1 MAIYRQVQTSF
12 WTDTKVADDFTPE
25 DRYFYLYLFTN
36 PHTNLSGCYEIG
48 VRQMSNETGYSR
60 ETIEKLIKR
69 MSEVHCVIVYSQ
81 KTKEMLLL
89 NWARYNWT
97 RSDRF
102 RKSLLTEFDHIKND
116 YFRRYLMDLYEGK
129 NPSLNAVLSKKEDTV
144 SVFSDTI
151 SENSDTV
158 CANDITVTVTDTNT
172 VTVNN
177 INTTEGNTV
186 KDIER
191 VEVYK
196 RVIDYLN
203 SKTGRRYNHKS
214 KAVRE
219 SINARM
225 KDGYTEDDFYK
236 VIDNKCHEWIGT
248 EREQFLRPSTL
259 FAPSHFDEYLNQGM
273 VKRKPKNN
281 DEKSEKMFADIDR
294 WAEGGG

>member
-1 MAIYRQVQTSF
+1 MAIYRMVQMTF
-12 WTDTKVADDFTPE
+12 WTDTKVVDDFTPE

-36 PHTNLSGCYEIG
+36 PHTNLAGCYEISI
-48 VRQMSNETGYSR
+48 RQMSIELGYSKDTVR
-60 ETIEKLIKR
+60 KLLDR
-69 MSEVHCVIVYSQ
+69 MMNVHDVVSYSE
-81 KTKEMLLL
+81 KTKEILIL
-89 NWARYNWT
+89 NWWRYNWT
-97 RSDRF
+97 KSEKF
-102 RKSLLTEFDHIKND
+102 RKPLWKEICSVKERMFVDYLTDIFND
-116 YFRRYLMDLYEGK
+116 VPSDEVRLPRYGI
-129 NPSLNAVLSKKEDTV
+129 DTV
-144 SVFSDTI
+144 SDKGGYRIDT
-151 SENSDTV
+151 
-158 CANDITVTVTDTNT
+158 TVTVTDTNT

-214 KAVRE
+214 KAVIE

-225 KDGYTEDDFYK
+225 RDGYTEDDFFK
-236 VIDNKCHEWIGT
+236 VIDNKCYEWIGT
-248 EREQFLRPSTL
+248 EHEQFLRPSTL